1 MTPLFHRREPVPPE
15 LNFLGEGQ
23 WAELAKEVDKAAK
36 RLGGRREG
44 SVVRFDAGQLV
55 NLGNLAR
62 ISLQLPR
69 EAWAG
74 EITRFLSVFSKGVE
88 PLDVIRAD
96 PVAARA
102 QLRVRPY
109 PEETFDD
116 VPFGVV
122 SRPLAGELLDVL
134 CLDFPDQLAMVND
147 DMLEALGGARDE
159 LFDLGLANVRAE
171 GPPELAERL
180 DAEGVEIDVF
190 HGDSFYSATWG
201 RWADV
206 LVPGLGE
213 HGALVAMPFR
223 HQVLVH
229 ALQNGKGAAQAPAAM
244 LWMAHAGISDAPG
257 PVSAELY
264 WWRHGRLAHL
274 EGGVDD
280 DGIHFTPSPEYLDA
294 METLIATQPE

>member
-1 MTPLFHRREPVPPE
+1 VTPLFHRREPVPPE
-15 LNFLGEGQ
+15 LNFLGEQQ

-62 ISLQLPR
+62 MSLQVPR

-74 EITRFLSVFSKGVE
+74 EIARFLSVFSNEIK

-96 PVAARA
+96 PAAARA

-109 PEETFDD
+109 AEETFDG
-116 VPFGVV
+116 VPFGIV

-134 CLDFPDQLAMVND
+134 CLDFPDQVAMVND
-147 DMLEALGGARDE
+147 EMREALGGATDE
-159 LFDLGLANVRAE
+159 LFDIGLANVRAE

-180 DAEGVEIDVF
+180 DAQGAGIDLF

-201 RWADV
+201 RWADI
-206 LVPGLGE
+206 LVPGIGE
-213 HGALVAMPFR
+213 HGALVAMPYR

-229 ALQNGKGAAQAPAAM
+229 ALQNGKGAAHAPGAI
-244 LWMAHAGISDAPG
+244 LWLAHAGMSDGLG
-257 PVSAELY
+257 PVSAELF
-264 WWRHGRLAHL
+264 WWRDGRLAHL
-274 EGGVDD
+274 AGGVDD
-280 DGIHFTPSPEYLDA
+280 DGIHFTPSPEYLDV

>member
-1 MTPLFHRREPVPPE
+1 MTPRFHRREPVPPE
-15 LNFLGEGQ
+15 LNFLSEEQ
-23 WAELAKEVDKAAK
+23 WAALAKEVDKVAK
-36 RLGGRREG
+36 RVGGRREG
-44 SVVRFDAGQLV
+44 SVVRFAAGELV

-69 EAWAG
+69 KAWVA
-74 EITRFLSVFSKGVE
+74 EIDRFLSVFLHDVE

-116 VPFGVV
+116 APFGVV

-134 CLDFPDQLAMVND
+134 CLDFPDRVAMVND
-147 DMLEALGGARDE
+147 EMLEALGGSRDE
-159 LFDLGLANVRAE
+159 LLDVGLANVRAE
-171 GPPELAERL
+171 GPPEFADRL
-180 DAEGVEIDVF
+180 DADGVGIYLF

-206 LVPGLGE
+206 LVPGIGE
-213 HGALVAMPFR
+213 YGALVAMPYR
-223 HQVLVH
+223 HEVLVH

-244 LWMAHAGISDAPG
+244 LWLADAGISDGPG
-257 PVSAELY
+257 PVSAELF
-264 WWRHGRLAHL
+264 WWRDGRLTHL
-274 EGGVDD
+274 EGGVDEE
-280 DGIHFTPSPEYLDA
+280 GIRFAPSPEYLDA
-294 METLIATQPE
+294 MEALIATQPE